1 MINLGDINT
10 VSMASSLDYASQNF
24 VEKAFNTTAAAV
36 VDVGT
41 TIWNSIVPEATGME
55 VSTRKLLQDM
65 GATGALAAYNNNKDV
80 VQAMSFIGGMLIPG
94 GAALKLAR
102 GVRAGLKGTSFLSPA
117 RQVEDLAKYESLIAD
132 GLKGTAEYKKVRNAM
147 FLRSQANNLLDTA
160 ATELA
165 IMGTFSAH
173 PYMEDY
179 MENPVK
185 NFGISMAIGGG
196 IGAGITGLISHAE
209 LKAVGGRVTT
219 DALEQ
224 VRQNVKVFDVAYAD
238 TAATLSHLN
247 LAASRLETMAKLP
260 DYNGLTKQ
268 IATDMA
274 QNMRVRMG
282 ELAASKMSPEMSTLS
297 TEVKNAIASR
307 FTDLRFLGTD
317 KVKFYKPLNIGEL
330 NTAEGPK
337 LGSMP
342 IFKKRDL
349 VKDEDQF
356 VRNSFYSPEFD
367 AFVDN
372 KLNANLITTAADVNG
387 PKAVDATLKRF
398 SYKAVTNSF
407 AKNFDLS
414 RTGDVEMEYLAGLKY
429 YSSLPTEKLAATE
442 LFATDYAAINGWL
455 SAVNRRKASLQ
466 EVIQNPQSDPKALAK
481 ATEEYITLTNT
492 KIKLYED
499 EKYKLVNMEEVTD
512 IPTSSLDP
520 INTVKP
526 THFEDVNA
534 DINTGKIKPLLV
546 DRFDFAS
553 YKSEAQ
559 RFYDFVR
566 TSEAKLGNNIRDDWH
581 NVAPRKMEQYAKQ
594 YARDYSYSL
603 SKYANPDAQLSP
615 EAILFLARWIGGHAQ
630 DKEHFRNAMASAR
643 TLRRGLSNNT
653 PEADAITNIL
663 NSPLVRQQ
671 KKALGAH
678 ADAKGN
684 VYVKRGMTAN
694 PAGDTSV
701 SSYTFNHDTAKMFA
715 GGEGGVHT
723 YKVNLDDV
731 IGYLYKGESE
741 WLIGASTRDVVDALP
756 TGAAKILNPASTPVN
771 KVKYSALD
779 HQELAMQQ
787 LRIKGEAIYEAIKG
801 GMKAEVAAIK
811 FNTTPEMVQL
821 AASNRSAFIDMAN
834 GDIPYAEL
842 NSRVNRWNTEEQ
854 VGEALSPARRIMHIT
869 ANKQQIVG
877 ETGDILDMQRAALKQ
892 EAILDRR
899 MKRAINNGDSAAAAL
914 ISAKINTIDET
925 YATINKLW
933 VETSVLGSKSA
944 TAAAALKEVLNAGE
958 YKALREGLAQ
968 FNNSKG
974 GNPLFQS
981 ADMIT
986 SNMGE
991 IGRLVT
997 ALGDKRVHVAN
1008 QIEKAFIDPV
1018 ASAFRTLYTNDA
1030 ARTEFAIF
1038 DNLRLSNKGL
1048 IRYDPEARTF
1058 VTGTLDTTTGA
1069 LKNPKPIT
1077 DMTVKH
1083 DEVHRAL
1090 QAIEKAA
1097 NEVYETQT
1105 VVNRLSGK
1113 PRPGSIGIWMPY
1125 TNLKNKEYAFVL
1137 NTSNNTQKLLVADTY
1152 EGLQDLAKAYN
1163 AGPDEVIRFRTEIS
1177 NERLALMQD
1186 DLEMVTTANVGMQ
1199 KRGIGL
1205 AAPDLSPQRLS
1216 DIIEGFRDRFNAQT
1230 IAMVEYG
1237 SFDLMKK
1244 LDYLSAQA
1252 QKPLTDTNKTGFL
1265 RTVKQAQTKDT
1276 AADIKDILL
1285 GRNPAYRSELVQAF
1299 NKPVD
1304 TGIQFAIEAVGKA
1317 FQVARQG
1324 ANLVKDGDTMDWDKY
1339 EAARKAMNIPDPY
1352 AAFNDAAKPLLL
1364 QRARNAGIT
1373 DPNRVV
1379 RAGNE
1384 MASVLALK
1392 FGEIAQPLVN
1402 MLSLPIL
1409 STSTINRAIKAANIE
1424 NANQMLN
1431 SNSLSIMYNG
1441 IRRMNSKDA
1450 VNVRLFQMADEEGLL
1465 EPILSEVDEV
1475 MKMSRFSTG
1484 AIANLEKAL
1493 DSSFVKIMSKPSELA
1508 EGLVRKAAFG
1518 TGVELAKRI
1527 YGNAASDRQVLIYA
1541 RDYMKQALGNYS
1553 TAQRPMMFQGSLGA
1567 AMGLFQTYML
1577 TYAQNMYRHLDLKD
1591 YKGLGQTMLAQAGIF
1606 GVGSLP
1612 GFQQVSQAIG
1622 NHFSDENYDLY
1633 TGTYRAIGDDAAS
1646 VLLYGLPSNL
1656 GPAVHTRG
1664 DVNPRIPTGFDTMV
1678 APSMVGQVIGSMVEV
1693 GKSVLQQDGNA
1704 GQAFFEALS
1713 TQSVSRPVAR
1723 LSELASGYSV
1733 TGPGNMIAGP
1743 EEVWSWQG
1751 ILSRVMSTRPLSEA
1765 KVRESIHLDSYYGSL
1780 DREAKQAV
1788 LERMRT
1794 AIRANNLND
1803 ELMDEL
1809 ATSYLRTGTPQGFRQ
1824 AVNQAFLENSNE
1836 RLVDLHNR
1844 FGDSPLM
1851 LMVDDLD

>member
-65 GATGALAAYNNNKDV
+65 GATGALSAYNNNKDV

-165 IMGTFSAH
+165 IIGTFNAH

-179 MENPVK
+179 MEDPIK

-209 LKAVGGRVTT
+209 LKAVGARINTE
-219 DALEQ
+219 ALEQ
-224 VRQNVKVFDVAYAD
+224 VRQNAKVFDVAYAD

-330 NTAEGPK
+330 NVAEGPK

-407 AKNFDLS
+407 AKNFDIN

-429 YSSLPTEKLAATE
+429 YSSLSTDKLAATE

-455 SAVNRRKASLQ
+455 SAVNKRKASLQ
-466 EVIQNPQSDPKALAK
+466 EIIQNPEADSKALAK

-499 EKYKLVNMEEVTD
+499 EKYRLVNMEEVTD
-512 IPTSSLDP
+512 LPTAAIDP
-520 INTVKP
+520 VNYVKP
-526 THFEDVNA
+526 THFA
-534 DINTGKIKPLLV
+534 DINNDIKTGVIKPLIK
-546 DRFDFAS
+546 DEYDFNNFQNES
-553 YKSEAQ
+553 N

-566 TSEAKLGNNIRDDWH
+566 KEEAAKGNIIRDDWH
-581 NVAPRKMEQYAKQ
+581 SVAPRKMEQYAKQ
-594 YARDYSYSL
+594 YARENHYSL
-603 SKYANPDAQLSP
+603 SKYANEEAQLNS

-643 TLRRGLSNNT
+643 TLRRGMSNNT

-678 ADAKGN
+678 SDAKGN
-684 VYVKRGMTAN
+684 IYIKRGTKTQPN
-694 PAGDTSV
+694 GDTSV
-701 SSYTFNHDTAKMFA
+701 SSYTFNDRVASLFGTP
-715 GGEGGVHT
+715 HT

-731 IGYLYKGESE
+731 IGYLYRGESE
-741 WLIGASTRDVVDALP
+741 WLIGASTRDTVDKLP
-756 TGAAKILNPASTPVN
+756 AGAAKFVDKQKLPVS
-771 KVKYSALD
+771 KVKFAELD
-779 HQELAMQQ
+779 HQELAMEH
-787 LRIKGEAIYEAIKG
+787 LRIKGEAINEAIKG

-834 GDIPYAEL
+834 GDVPYAEL
-842 NSRVNRWNTEEQ
+842 NARVNRWNTEEQ

-877 ETGDILDMQRAALKQ
+877 ETGDILDKHRAELRG

-899 MKRAINNGDSAAAAL
+899 IKRALNEGDTTYAMHL
-914 ISAKINTIDET
+914 SAKLNAIDEQ

-933 VETSVLGSKSA
+933 VETSVLSSKSA
-944 TAAAALKEVLNAGE
+944 IAAAALKEVLNAGE

-981 ADMIT
+981 ADMVT

-991 IGRLVT
+991 IGRLST
-997 ALGDKRVHVAN
+997 ALGDKVIHIAN
-1008 QIEKAFIDPV
+1008 QVGETFTNPI

-1038 DNLRLSNKGL
+1038 DNLRLSNRGL
-1048 IRYDPEARTF
+1048 IRYDPEQRTF

-1077 DMTVKH
+1077 DMVVKH

-1090 QAIEKAA
+1090 QAIESAA
-1097 NEVYETQT
+1097 FESHETQT

-1113 PRPGSIGIWMPY
+1113 PRPASIGFWLPY

-1137 NTSNNTQKLLVADTY
+1137 NTSDNTQKLLVADTY

-1163 AGPDEVIRFRTEIS
+1163 AGPDEVIRFRTEVS
-1177 NERLALMQD
+1177 NERLAMMQD
-1186 DLEMVTTANVGMQ
+1186 DLEIVTTANVGMQ

-1230 IAMVEYG
+1230 RALVEYG

-1285 GRNPAYRSELVQAF
+1285 GRNPAYRSELMQAL

-1384 MASVLALK
+1384 MASMLALK

-1431 SNSLSIMYNG
+1431 SSSLSIMYNG

-1493 DSSFVKIMSKPSELA
+1493 DSNFVKIMSKPSELA

-1612 GFQQVSQAIG
+1612 GFQPISQAIG

-1664 DVNPRIPTGFDTMV
+1664 DVNPRIPTGFETMV

-1693 GKSVLQQDGNA
+1693 GKSVLRQDGNA

-1733 TGPGNMIAGP
+1733 TGPGNTIAGP

-1751 ILSRVMSTRPLSEA
+1751 ILSRVMSTRPLNEA
-1765 KVRESIHLDSYYGSL
+1765 KVRESIHLNSYYGSL

-1851 LMVDDLD
+1851 LLVDDLD